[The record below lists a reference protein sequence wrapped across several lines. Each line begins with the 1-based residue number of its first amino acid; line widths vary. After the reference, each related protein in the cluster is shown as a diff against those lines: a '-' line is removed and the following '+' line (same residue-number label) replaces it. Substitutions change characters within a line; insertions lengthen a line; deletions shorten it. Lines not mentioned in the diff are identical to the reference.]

1 MKLAAETEQGV
12 LHKLRKLRGRSAAEL
27 RVRGAQALHAR
38 AERTGLSAQR
48 RVPTDQAFFRLLDR
62 ACLDTVPLSA
72 AALLRHFR
80 TRTTPVCFAAFTDPA
95 ATRAM
100 LQQRFAGAASDLVLA
115 RAQAVRAG
123 KFDLLGQH
131 ALDFGAPVD
140 WQLEPTS
147 GLRTPL
153 VHWSEIDFLDPQVA
167 GDKKFIWELNR
178 QQHFMTLGRAYWRTG
193 DEAYA
198 ETFAAHVAAWLDAN
212 PPKLGINWASSLEV
226 AFRAI
231 SWLWAIYFF
240 KDAPAL
246 TPALF
251 LRLLKSLYAH
261 ARHIETYLS
270 TYFSPNTHL
279 TGEALGLYYLGTL
292 LPEFKRAAHWRTL
305 GRRVLL
311 EQLDRHIKPDGVYL
325 EHSTYYQRYTADF
338 YTHFRLLARANDE
351 PLSAGAARQLQEKL
365 TTLLEHLL
373 YVTRPDGT
381 TPYIGDDDG
390 GRLASLD
397 DRAPD
402 DFRAT
407 LATGAA
413 LFARSDYKH
422 VAGDAPES
430 LLWLLGPDGLQA
442 YDALA
447 AHEPAALSRA
457 FPDGGYYVLRDGW
470 TRAANYM
477 LIDGGPH
484 GAAAL
489 NYGHAH
495 ADALAFDLAAAGR
508 TLLVDPGTYTYT
520 GASEWRDHFRRSQA
534 HNTLTIDDESSSVP
548 AGPFRWQHVAHARTD
563 AWRTTARFDYF
574 AAAHDGYQR
583 LAAPATHARSV
594 LFLKRDYW
602 LMRDRVET
610 TGAHRSELSF
620 HFAHAAMPE
629 LAADAESVV
638 RVTHPHA
645 GGLELYAF
653 APGGAWQMEMG
664 WVSPAY
670 GARLPAQVC
679 KFAVTGTGAQ
689 EFITVLL
696 PVGAGQSATRTV
708 REMTA
713 RGGRAFALHVRAE
726 QAIRGDARDVLLV
739 KAGDA
744 AEHELCEAA
753 QFSSDFAWTW
763 ARFGAADDTP
773 EELVL
778 LDGQCLRF
786 AGQELMRATQRA
798 GYVWARRAGN
808 EWVVETDIDSGVSVQ
823 TIESVSYVR
832 N

>member
-1 MKLAAETEQGV
+1 MIKFLQKL
-12 LHKLRKLRGRSAAEL
+12 KGRSVAEL
-27 RVRGAQALHAR
+27 RVRGAQAFHAASER
-38 AERTGLSAQR
+38 AGWSAHR
-48 RVPTDQAFFRLLDR
+48 RVPADQAFFRLLARARFDR
-62 ACLDTVPLSA
+62 APLTAES
-72 AALLRHFR
+72 LLTHFR
-80 TRTTPVCFAAFTDPA
+80 TRPTPNCFAAFAAPA
-95 ATRAM
+95 ATRAA
-100 LQQRFAGAASDLVLA
+100 LRERFAGAASDRVLA
-115 RAQAVRAG
+115 RAQAVKADR
-123 KFDLLGQH
+123 FDLLGQL
-131 ALDFGAPVD
+131 ALDFGTPID
-140 WQLEPTS
+140 WQLEPMS
-147 GLRTPL
+147 GRRTPL
-153 VHWSEIDFLDPQVA
+153 VHWSKLDFLNPQVA
-167 GDKKFIWELNR
+167 GDKKFTWELNR
-178 QQHFMTLGRAYWRTG
+178 QQYFMTLGRAYWRTG
-193 DEAYA
+193 DETYA

-212 PPKLGINWASSLEV
+212 PPTLGINWASSLEV
-226 AFRAI
+226 AFRLI
-231 SWLWAIYFF
+231 SWLWAIHFF
-240 KDAPAL
+240 KDSPAL

-305 GRRVLL
+305 GASILL
-311 EQLDRHIKPDGVYL
+311 AQLDQHIKPDGVYI

-338 YTHFRLLARANDE
+338 YTHFLLLARNNNNE
-351 PLSAGAARQLQEKL
+351 PLPASAQRKLAEKL
-365 TTLLEHLL
+365 TALLDHLL

-390 GRLASLD
+390 GRLAPLD
-397 DRAPD
+397 DRAPA

-413 LFARSDYKH
+413 LFARGDYKH

-430 LLWLLGPDGLQA
+430 LLWLLGADGLQA
-442 YDALA
+442 YDALN
-447 AHEPAALSRA
+447 AHEPATTSRA
-457 FPDGGYYVLRDGW
+457 FPDGGYYAMRDGW
-470 TRAANYM
+470 TREANYM

-520 GASEWRDHFRRSQA
+520 GSQEWRDHFRSSQA
-534 HNTLTIDDESSSVP
+534 HNTLTIDESSSVP
-548 AGPFRWQHVAHARTD
+548 AGPFRWQHVAHAQTH
-563 AWRTTARFDYF
+563 AWHSQPRFDYF
-574 AAAHDGYQR
+574 AGTHNGYQR

-602 LMRDRVET
+602 IMRDRVET
-610 TGAHRSELSF
+610 SGAHRAELNF
-620 HFAHAAMPE
+620 HFAHAAIPE
-629 LAADAESVV
+629 LAAAAEKVV
-638 RVTHPHA
+638 RVIHPHA
-645 GGLELYAF
+645 GGLELYTF
-653 APGGAWQMEMG
+653 AAGGAWRTEMD
-664 WVSPAY
+664 WVSRAY

-696 PVGAGQSATRTV
+696 PIAAGAQAATRTV
-708 REMTA
+708 RETAA
-713 RGGRAFALHVRAE
+713 RGGRAFTLHVCAE
-726 QAIRGDARDVLLV
+726 QAICGDARDVLLV
-739 KAGDA
+739 KTGDA
-744 AEHELCEAA
+744 AAHELCEAA

-763 ARFGAADDTP
+763 ARFGEGDEL

-778 LDGQCLRF
+778 LDGRCLRF
-786 AGQELMRATQRA
+786 AGQELVRATERA

-808 EWVVETDIDSGVSVQ
+808 EWVVETDVAGEVIVRTV
-823 TIESVSYVR
+823 EALNYVR